1 MHPAVPLYAPRNL
14 TVIVGA
20 HKTWRHPE
28 FVRASVNQKENKI
41 VREIVYDKTKVRTVS
56 EVIPH
61 KKYLTDMP
69 LYDIG
74 ILVLTSPL
82 VFSSTVAPICL
93 PAPVSPS
100 PQVSSASINAE
111 GFSKYTGQ
119 VATASGWGW
128 LTSPKGM

>member
-1 MHPAVPLYAPRNL
+1 MHPAVPLYPPRNL

-28 FVRASVNQKENKI
+28 FVKASVNQKENKI
-41 VREIVYDKTKVRTVS
+41 VREIVYDKTKVRTVR

-74 ILVLTSPL
+74 ILVSAPKSSIRRFVITEKAPTRA
-82 VFSSTVAPICL
+82 FS
-93 PAPVSPS
+93 
-100 PQVSSASINAE
+100 
-111 GFSKYTGQ
+111 
-119 VATASGWGW
+119 
-128 LTSPKGM
+128 